1 MLKQSPRTRTLSNGI
16 LAGSM
21 LPVLVALGTSLVLG
35 GCAEEEPEPIVK
47 KAAPAPPPPP
57 PPPALTP
64 ISDLMAQYNIDQRVE
79 LPEQFAPD
87 SDVSR
92 IAVLQFY
99 DAMVRADVPAISVML
114 SPEDKNEL
122 MSMDADGSFS
132 EAVDEIASIQLRS
145 GYTPMGDEAVVAI
158 LQTYDAYQPQ
168 LWVFTADDY
177 GGSEFSSEATPVNVM
192 DKLSGNDWIASWYQL
207 LDQELAVAMQ
217 LDEEIQAPIRDLNKG
232 DDAQISGGGGGSNPG
247 GPGRGR
253 QPNRDAPK
261 IDPPSFEPSNS

>member
-1 MLKQSPRTRTLSNGI
+1 
-16 LAGSM
+16 M

-35 GCAEEEPEPIVK
+35 GCAEDEPEPIVK

-64 ISDLMAQYNIDQRVE
+64 ISELMAQYNIDQRVQLSE
-79 LPEQFAPD
+79 EFAPD
-87 SDVSR
+87 SDPSR

-99 DAMVRADVPAISVML
+99 DTMVRGDVPAMSVML
-114 SPEDKNEL
+114 SNSDKNEL
-122 MSMDADGSFS
+122 MAMDADGSFA
-132 EAVDEIASIQLRS
+132 EAVADIGSVQLRC
-145 GYTPMGDEAVVAI
+145 GYTPGGDEAVVAI
-158 LQTYDAYQPQ
+158 VQTYEDYQPQ
-168 LWVFTADDY
+168 LWRFTADEY
-177 GGSEFSSEATPVNVM
+177 GSSQFNSGPTPVNVM

-232 DDAQISGGGGGSNPG
+232 DNAEISGGGGGSNPG